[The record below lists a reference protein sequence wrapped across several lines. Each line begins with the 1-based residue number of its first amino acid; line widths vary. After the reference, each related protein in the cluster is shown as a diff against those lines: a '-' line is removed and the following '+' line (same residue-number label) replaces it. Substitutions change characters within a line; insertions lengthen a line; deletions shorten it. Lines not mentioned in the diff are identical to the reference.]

1 MGLVDGLNLYRYS
14 RDNPVN
20 FSDPGGTQS
29 QSDWGDIPLEVYE
42 AGWVID
48 AETGRQVRPVVIS
61 PSVAASDGDAGRG
74 TAQKPLSE
82 AELSAELDRI
92 AEDLGITFDGGAEAQ
107 GASEAEAPPEI
118 AGGSSG
124 DGSVSEHPRPGSA
137 AGEEVLALMGS
148 VAVGVA
154 GAYAIGLAAGA
165 FPALGLALAVYGA
178 YQLIA
183 NFDEIKER
191 FVSDPQFA
199 AEVIGGGVSGA
210 GRRGVIHG
218 RAAAEAVP
226 EGALLGSLGGTPRR
240 AARGLTAGRRVN
252 MPAWKKVIIDMDEV
266 ASGHMVGGRRL
277 APGNKK
283 DVFPA
288 GMTENQVENAIRY
301 AYRYGEIL
309 QSQGADRVFVR
320 GPFGSGSIEMWVN
333 RATKTI
339 ETAWPKF

>member
-1 MGLVDGLNLYRYS
+1 MGV
-14 RDNPVN
+14 
-20 FSDPGGTQS
+20 
-29 QSDWGDIPLEVYE
+29 
-42 AGWVID
+42 
-48 AETGRQVRPVVIS
+48 
-61 PSVAASDGDAGRG
+61 
-74 TAQKPLSE
+74 
-82 AELSAELDRI
+82 
-92 AEDLGITFDGGAEAQ
+92 
-107 GASEAEAPPEI
+107 
-118 AGGSSG
+118 
-124 DGSVSEHPRPGSA
+124 
-137 AGEEVLALMGS
+137 
-148 VAVGVA
+148 
-154 GAYAIGLAAGA
+154 
-165 FPALGLALAVYGA
+165 ALAVYGA